1 MKSSRILR
9 KEVQININPSSEI
22 INGTTTNKIE
32 IRSLITIITRTLAQ
46 FNAGEG
52 VAFKTTLSELSIS
65 NKIDTKTTSN
75 PTKIETATFFTEIT
89 IDTSTSSHINNQ
101 ISNGT
106 EVAVA
111 VLQKVTRESQMII
124 TKIRQETNGIANPSM
139 SIKINITKI
148 YVQELLKSTGMLNL
162 SMKLT
167 SDLKITELFPIEITK
182 TLT

>member
-1 MKSSRILR
+1 M
-9 KEVQININPSSEI
+9 
-22 INGTTTNKIE
+22 
-32 IRSLITIITRTLAQ
+32 AQ

-148 YVQELLKSTGMLNL
+148 YVQELLKST
-162 SMKLT
+162 
-167 SDLKITELFPIEITK
+167 
-182 TLT
+182 